1 MNTTITYK
9 RTRRLY
15 HSFVRQFYLRS
26 MVIYFILLSV
36 LPAVLCWACAV
47 MIFQLYGFFSDL
59 GVVDLWYHLFVSVP
73 IALLPA
79 ICLIKL
85 VKQVIK
91 IKNGYTRVCES
102 CPIHDD
108 NEADI
113 EVKIDD
119 DGIDFGK
126 GKVQWDE
133 MTIGLATKDFYAFLS
148 SRPALIGIPKYAVDA
163 KLDEYLMNKMQIIKK
178 RLKGRARQDKLG

>member
-1 MNTTITYK
+1 MS
-9 RTRRLY
+9 L
-15 HSFVRQFYLRS
+15 
-26 MVIYFILLSV
+26 
-36 LPAVLCWACAV
+36 
-47 MIFQLYGFFSDL
+47 
-59 GVVDLWYHLFVSVP
+59 P

-85 VKQVIK
+85 VKQVIE

>member
-1 MNTTITYK
+1 MNATITYK

-15 HSFVRQFYLRS
+15 LSFVRQFYLRS
-26 MVIYFILLSV
+26 IVIYFILLSV
-36 LPAVLCWACAV
+36 LPAVLCWGCAV
-47 MIFQLYGFFSDL
+47 MIFQLYGFFSDI
-59 GVVDLWYHLFVSVP
+59 GVVDLWYHLFVSLP
-73 IALLPA
+73 IALLPV

-119 DGIDFGK
+119 NGIDFGK
-126 GKVQWDE
+126 RKVQWDE
-133 MTIGLATKDFYAFLS
+133 MTIGLSTKDYYAFLS
-148 SRPALIGIPKYAVDA
+148 SRPVLIGIPKFAVDK
-163 KLDEYLMNKMQIIKK
+163 KLGEYFMKKMQMIKERQK
-178 RLKGRARQDKLG
+178 YRVRQDKLY